1 MDTIVVIVDWFI
13 KIIWLKAMTTN
24 ISSKGIAKIYKDDI
38 WKLYGV
44 PGKILSNWGLQF
56 ASKFMEKFMK
66 ALETMR
72 QLLTAYHPQT
82 SGQIE
87 RIN

>member
-1 MDTIVVIVDWFI
+1 
-13 KIIWLKAMTTN
+13 
-24 ISSKGIAKIYKDDI
+24 
-38 WKLYGV
+38 
-44 PGKILSNWGLQF
+44 
-56 ASKFMEKFMK
+56 MEKFMK

>member
-1 MDTIVVIVDWFI
+1 
-13 KIIWLKAMTTN
+13 
-24 ISSKGIAKIYKDDI
+24 
-38 WKLYGV
+38 
-44 PGKILSNWGLQF
+44 
-56 ASKFMEKFMK
+56 MK

-87 RIN
+87 RINQKIETFL